1 MLSRL
6 NINRTIRIT
15 YRSDNNL
22 SFFTDHIYE
31 MAEKYLSA
39 ESVLRDCR
47 NTKNE
52 ANLPLRGK
60 ILNVEKSA
68 LVKLGE
74 NKEIKHLREAL
85 GEAPYR
91 YQYIKQVCDADCL
104 SGDTLIYY
112 RDFNDNICE

>member
-22 SFFTDHIYE
+22 SFFTDHTYE

-47 NTKNE
+47 DTKNE
-52 ANLPLRGK
+52 ANLPLK
-60 ILNVEKSA
+60 NYVVA
-68 LVKLGE
+68 
-74 NKEIKHLREAL
+74 
-85 GEAPYR
+85 
-91 YQYIKQVCDADCL
+91 
-104 SGDTLIYY
+104 
-112 RDFNDNICE
+112 